1 MKKESVI
8 YYLSHKDLKDEN
20 ILFNYIYANE
30 NNNYYITDDFS
41 KDFYI
46 LLAYYGFITTSITFE
61 KKFYL
66 LPEIQFEYALLDFEN
81 LHISKKVMK
90 LINQNNFEFSINTN
104 LPLV

>member
-1 MKKESVI
+1 MKKKNVV
-8 YYLSHKDLKDEN
+8 YYLSLEDIKDEN
-20 ILFNYIYANE
+20 ILFNHIYTNLDSNFYIS
-30 NNNYYITDDFS
+30 DDFS

-90 LINQNNFEFSINTN
+90 LNKSK
-104 LPLV
+104 